1 MYFEIDDLINAL
13 AYDFMTTGRY
23 IDDALTHITGYI
35 DPEEYT
41 DDFEV
46 YMFNNF
52 RHLSKLLD
60 SFNYINLEEETRN
73 FYLDLISQLWEYQ
86 DNPENNQ
93 AFKDVIYASVR
104 ENPQIAAFAIYNGD
118 TEGIIEKEIISR
130 FIAFSEDTSDFSY
143 TVFNRAI
150 NDFISDNSWRDYR
163 NFDWRDFNLQE
174 KLEQMRSYG
183 LLEYEDIFSKN
194 GITVTYLGKSVSGLL
209 DSFYSNGYAF
219 KPLEYLGRIDSLII
233 NPIDTE
239 TVAKTEDIQPS
250 VDDVDVEPLLEP
262 SEMDVMYPAIE
273 QLLIEGSEPL
283 GFIQPS
289 DYLSSLLVFSV
300 LHKYEDTEPA
310 LELPDAAKLLMYFK
324 LSETEESE
332 SLKLLP
338 PSAGVSNF
346 LAVSDLSEDE
356 EVKSEVGLS
365 DVAKIL
371 MHSKLSATPKPWF
384 TKFEGREFP
393 YGIQVNGN
401 LEIALDEER
410 KNVVEILNRD
420 GRVSN
425 EYLSFLCTFFAS
437 DYNVIAGKVCQNGNG
452 KVFYDAMSSLQ
463 DKGLILKDISGFV
476 PGHNSDYAL
485 NYGINSLIVSN
496 PEYTDSERKI
506 INAISSHDYVMA
518 KIEYM

>member
-1 MYFEIDDLINAL
+1 MNSISFGIDDLITAL

-60 SFNYINLEEETRN
+60 SFNSVILEEETRN
-73 FYLDLISQLWEYQ
+73 FYLDLINQLWEYQ

-93 AFKDVIYASVR
+93 AFKDKVYASVLK
-104 ENPQIAAFAIYNGD
+104 NPSLAAFAIYNGE

-130 FIAFSEDTSDFSY
+130 LTSFSEDTLDFKY

-150 NDFISDNSWRDYR
+150 KDFISDNSWRDYR

-183 LLEYEDIFSKN
+183 LLEYEDLFSKD
-194 GITVTYLGKSVSGLL
+194 GITVTDLGSSVSGLL
-209 DSFYSNGYAF
+209 DSFNSNGYAF
-219 KPLEYLGRIDSLII
+219 KPFKSFGRIDSLII

-239 TVAKTEDIQPS
+239 AVAKAEEIEPS

-283 GFIQPS
+283 KFLQS
-289 DYLSSLLVFSV
+289 
-300 LHKYEDTEPA
+300 
-310 LELPDAAKLLMYFK
+310 PDDI
-324 LSETEESE
+324 
-332 SLKLLP
+332 
-338 PSAGVSNF
+338 SNF
-346 LAVSDLSEDE
+346 LTARYLAEYE
-356 EVKSEVGLS
+356 EAKPEVGLP
-365 DVAKIL
+365 DVVRPVPSFIPEENPDVW
-371 MHSKLSATPKPWF
+371 STEY
-384 TKFEGREFP
+384 EGREFP
-393 YGIQVNGN
+393 YGIHVNGN
-401 LEIALDEER
+401 VEIALDEGR

-420 GRVSN
+420 GRVSD
-425 EYLSFLCTFFAS
+425 EFMHILYDYLDSGCDSAS
-437 DYNVIAGKVCQNGNG
+437 AGNGNI
-452 KVFYDAMSSLQ
+452 DAANIGINLLM
-463 DKGLILKDISGFV
+463 
-476 PGHNSDYAL
+476 AL
-485 NYGINSLIVSN
+485 NYTCTENEI
-496 PEYTDSERKI
+496 KI
-506 INAISSHDYVMA
+506 INAISSHEDVMA